1 MNLDLSGKTALV
13 SGGARGIGA
22 AISRALGA
30 AGAKV
35 VINFN
40 KSGEKA
46 EKIRDEL
53 RTNGFEAEIFQA
65 DVSEPAQVEKLF
77 QFIRSSAGHLDIL
90 VNNAG
95 VIRDTLLLTMSVVDW
110 EKVHDVNLTGAFLMT
125 RMAAELMVP
134 RHSGKIINIAS
145 VSGIRGGRGQ
155 TNYASAKGGLISF
168 TRACAVELASKGVQ
182 VNAVLPGF
190 IETEMTVRTMR
201 RAGEA
206 ILDRIPAHRFG
217 RPARC
222 SQPCRLPGFRNVGIC
237 YGAGDTCGWR
247 FERLMILQGIDIVAV
262 SKIKKIMLARP
273 EFASEIFSNS
283 EREYCFCRPDPYIHL
298 AGQVRGQRGLPE
310 SARHGTVRDRHRWS
324 AARNRSHA
332 RQVGQ
337 TCAFAQWL
345 D

>member
-1 MNLDLSGKTALV
+1 MNLDLCGKIALV

-46 EKIRDEL
+46 EKVRDEL

-65 DVSEPAQVEKLF
+65 DVSDPAQVEKLF
-77 QFIRSSAGHLDIL
+77 EFVRSSAGQLDIL

-134 RHSGKIINIAS
+134 RHRGKIINIAS

-217 RPARC
+217 NP
-222 SQPCRLPGFRNVGIC
+222 Q
-237 YGAGDTCGWR
+237 D
-247 FERLMILQGIDIVAV
+247 VANLV
-262 SKIKKIMLARP
+262 VFL
-273 EFASEIFSNS
+273 ASEMS
-283 EREYCFCRPDPYIHL
+283 EYVT
-298 AGQVRGQRGLPE
+298 GQAIPVDGGL
-310 SARHGTVRDRHRWS
+310 SVS
-324 AARNRSHA
+324 
-332 RQVGQ
+332 
-337 TCAFAQWL
+337 
-345 D
+345 

>member
-22 AISRALGA
+22 AISRGLCA

-40 KSGEKA
+40 RSGEKA

-53 RTNGFEAEIFQA
+53 RSEGFEAEIFQA
-65 DVSEPAQVEKLF
+65 DVSEPAQVDRLF
-77 QFIRSSAGHLDIL
+77 EFIKSSAGQLDIL

-95 VIRDTLLLTMSVVDW
+95 VIRDTLLLTMSVGDW

-125 RMAAELMVP
+125 RAAAELMVP
-134 RHSGKIINIAS
+134 RHSGKIVNIAS

-155 TNYASAKGGLISF
+155 TNYASAKGGLIAF
-168 TRACAVELASKGVQ
+168 TRACAVELAPKGIQ

-190 IETEMTVRTMR
+190 IETEMTVRAMR

-217 RPARC
+217 SP
-222 SQPCRLPGFRNVGIC
+222 L
-237 YGAGDTCGWR
+237 
-247 FERLMILQGIDIVAV
+247 EVANLVVFLSSKLSEYVTGQAIPVDGGLSV
-262 SKIKKIMLARP
+262 S
-273 EFASEIFSNS
+273 
-283 EREYCFCRPDPYIHL
+283 
-298 AGQVRGQRGLPE
+298 
-310 SARHGTVRDRHRWS
+310 
-324 AARNRSHA
+324 
-332 RQVGQ
+332 
-337 TCAFAQWL
+337 
-345 D
+345 